1 MKPVSKT
8 AYYCCGVRMLDAESS
23 KPLIGDSYAK
33 LLMGD
38 DGLEYWQEFKHFKGP
53 NASNIARHYII
64 DTAILKLLIQHP
76 DSTIIL
82 IGAGFDSRAFRLPA
96 GNWVEI
102 DEPAIIAYKDHVLPA
117 SGAKNRLERIAI
129 DFETEKLVDKLA
141 PHAGKKNVI
150 VILEGVL
157 MYLDAAAKDELIS
170 TLTHLFPQHELFCD
184 IMAKYFFE
192 RLAQKLHTHF
202 VRHGSAFKDLRE
214 VPELLF
220 TQKGYKKMSM
230 VSTIKAASEAGIFPA
245 PRFMINLF
253 LKKYLPGYGVYHF
266 SYKDRN

>member
-8 AYYCCGVRMLDAESS
+8 AYYCCGVRMLDAASPKS
-23 KPLIGDSYAK
+23 LLNDSYAK
-33 LLMGD
+33 LLMGSE
-38 DGLEYWQEFKHFKGP
+38 GLEYWKEFESFKGP

-64 DTAILKLLIQHP
+64 DTEVKKLVQQHP

-96 GNWVEI
+96 GNWIEI
-102 DEPAIIAYKDHVLPA
+102 DEPAIIEYKNNVLPA
-117 SGAKNRLERIAI
+117 AGCKNKLERIAI

-141 PHAGKKNVI
+141 PYAGKKNVI
-150 VILEGVL
+150 IILEGVL
-157 MYLDAAAKDELIS
+157 MYLDAAAKEVLIN

-184 IMAKYFFE
+184 IMSKYFFDK
-192 RLAQKLHTHF
+192 LAQKLHAHF
-202 VRHGSAFKDLRE
+202 ARHGSAFKDLRE

-220 TQKGYKKMSM
+220 TEHGYKKISM
-230 VSTIKAASEAGIFPA
+230 ISTIRAASDAGIFPA
-245 PRFMINLF
+245 PRFVINLF

-266 SYKDRN
+266 SYKG